1 MQTPTVTL
9 PREFEYDGPEPIVFD
24 VYDTDS
30 ISLNGT
36 NYINCTNL
44 LQKPLNG
51 IAIGVVEIA
60 LYLFVGYL
68 IRQKWYHQLRHVNV
82 ISYYWLLMTVLTFIW
97 EVAFICQYKSVHDYA
112 EEFVE
117 NDTHVWTTNYT
128 LDYINPWKLS
138 KIFYAEYGAHADRE
152 YIQLDNY
159 WSQLI
164 EGTHAGLC
172 GLFALF
178 AIIFK
183 THNKRELFVISAT
196 VAMSTQLMNSILY
209 MGQYFYQVFDPHNV
223 NYPSSEFPFGPFML
237 DRGFMYVNVFWT
249 IMPLYVIIMEYCFYD
264 RTCCKKQKLGQ
275 SYYDHSLRN
284 PVDDLIM
291 FAKNINADCLT
302 HASQNV
308 YYDNGS
314 VLSVKFDRHST
325 NPDISDES
333 DSE

>member
-9 PREFEYDGPEPIVFD
+9 PSEYEYDGPESVVFD
-24 VYDTDS
+24 TYDM
-30 ISLNGT
+30 
-36 NYINCTNL
+36 NYTGGFT

-68 IRQKWYHQLRHVNV
+68 IRQKWHHQLKHVNI

-112 EEFVE
+112 EEFVQ

-128 LDYINPWKLS
+128 LSYVNPWKLS

-159 WSQLI
+159 WSRLI

-172 GLFALF
+172 GLFALL
-178 AIIFK
+178 ALIFR

-196 VAMSTQLMNSILY
+196 VSMSTQLMNSILY

-237 DRGFMYVNVFWT
+237 DRGFMYVNLFWT
-249 IMPLYVIIMEYCFYD
+249 LMPLYVIVMEYCFYD
-264 RTCCKKQKLGQ
+264 RACCKKQNLDHP

-284 PVDDLIM
+284 PVDDLRM
-291 FAKNINADCLT
+291 FAYNINSRCLT
-302 HASQNV
+302 RASETV
-308 YYDNGS
+308 YYDDDS
-314 VLSVKFDRHST
+314 VLSIKFDRCP
-325 NPDISDES
+325 NDPDSSDDDNRES
-333 DSE
+333 IYT